1 MRPILK
7 NSYIFIALLLLT
19 VATAK
24 ATDYTSTNFK
34 VKDPVI
40 APGGGFGTSTNFR
53 LNDTQGQIGIS
64 KSTSTNFG
72 VLAGY
77 QYYPSA
83 ISTLNVTA
91 VLLNGG
97 NPITLISNSTTSI
110 SVGFT
115 VTDNS
120 GCSSVFT
127 GGGATT
133 TIFRSGVGP
142 NCTADNQNC
151 YITNAQ
157 VNDCVSGN
165 TATATSTIPIYYFA
179 DPTDSSSTFSGQNW
193 QAQVTV
199 SNTGNSSSTAT
210 STGVSLNTL
219 LAINLST
226 STLNYETVGA
236 GQNTGSTNKIIGIQN
251 TGNSSSTLKVSGT
264 ALTFNTN
271 FLATSSQ
278 HYATNTFTYNTG
290 DTALSDILTT
300 VTGFFLTKPT
310 STVAMQKNIYWG
322 ISAVAGSPIGTY
334 TGANTITAVWTN

>member
-1 MRPILK
+1 MQPILK
-7 NSYIFIALLLLT
+7 NTYIFIALLLLT

-72 VLAGY
+72 VLSGY

-83 ISTLNVTA
+83 ASTLSVTA

-97 NPITLISNSTTSI
+97 NPITVISNSTTSI
-110 SVGFT
+110 NVGFT
-115 VTDNS
+115 VTDNG

-127 GGGATT
+127 GGGVTT

-151 YITNAQ
+151 YVTNAQ

-179 DPTDSSSTFSGQNW
+179 DPTDSSSTFSGETW
-193 QAQVTV
+193 QAQVIV

-210 STGVSLNTL
+210 STGVELNTL

-226 STLNYETVGA
+226 STVNYGLVGA
-236 GQNTGSTNKIIGIQN
+236 GQNTGGTNRIVGIQN
-251 TGNSSSTLKVSGT
+251 TGNSSSTIKVSGT
-264 ALTFNTN
+264 SLSFNTN
-271 FLATSSQ
+271 IISTSSQ
-278 HYATNTFTYNTG
+278 RYATNTFTYNTG
-290 DTALSDILTT
+290 DTPLSGILTT
-300 VTGFFLTKPT
+300 VAGLFLSKPT
-310 STVAMQKNIYWG
+310 STITTQKNMYWG
-322 ISAVAGSPIGTY
+322 ISADGGSPTGTY
-334 TGANTITAVWTN
+334 TGINTITAVWAN

>member
-1 MRPILK
+1 M
-7 NSYIFIALLLLT
+7 LT
-19 VATAK
+19 VATAR

-72 VLAGY
+72 ILAGY

-97 NPITLISNSTTSI
+97 SPITLIPNSTTSI

-120 GCSSVFT
+120 GCASVFT
-127 GGGATT
+127 GGGVTT

-157 VNDCVSGN
+157 VNDCVSGD

-179 DPTDSSSTFSGQNW
+179 DSTDSSSTFSGQTW
-193 QAQVTV
+193 QAQVII

-210 STGVSLNTL
+210 STGVNLNTL

-226 STLNYETVGA
+226 STLAYGSVGA
-236 GQNTGSTNKIIGIQN
+236 GENTGSSNKIVSIQN
-251 TGNSSSTLKVSGT
+251 TGNSSSTVKISGT
-264 ALTFNTN
+264 ALNFNTN
-271 FLATSSQ
+271 IIATSSQ
-278 HYATNTFTYNTG
+278 RYSTNTFTYNTG
-290 DTALSDILTT
+290 DTALSEILTT
-300 VTGFFLTKPT
+300 VAGFFLSKPT
-310 STVAMQKNIYWG
+310 STTATQKNIYWG
-322 ISAVAGSPIGTY
+322 ISADAGIPIGSY
-334 TGANTITAVWTN
+334 TGTTTITAVWAN